1 LKGPPSEA
9 VRFVNR
15 GRLDSCEGEKG
26 AAMRAEAMDRRSFL
40 KVSALAGGGVM
51 LALYTDGVTKV
62 LAQGPQAAAQATF
75 PWHS

>member
-1 LKGPPSEA
+1 
-9 VRFVNR
+9 
-15 GRLDSCEGEKG
+15 
-26 AAMRAEAMDRRSFL
+26 MRAEAMDRRSFL

-62 LAQGPQAAAQATF
+62 LVQGPPAAAQATF